1 MKKALRIFA
10 AMAAVAGSVACA
22 SVEKM
27 AKMAENIQIQCTPEV
42 LEAVGGN
49 VDVQVSV
56 TYPKDY
62 FNPQAILEVT
72 PVIVYEGGEAAA
84 DKLIYQGEKVK
95 DNYKVVSS
103 DGQTVKELIHFD
115 YVEGME
121 KSYLELRGV
130 AKGKGKSVALPVI
143 KVADGMNTTYTLVK
157 RDGIVAFKAD
167 EYKDVTTGTAE
178 GQILYNVNSAEV
190 RNSELKGQSVK
201 DFRAALEDIKAN
213 GRATITGT
221 EIIAYASPEGAVDL
235 NNKLSGNRSS
245 SAAKAWKQVTKGSDA
260 AAPQVKSVGED
271 WEGFQKLVSESNIE
285 DKDLILR
292 VLSMYSDPAVR
303 ENEIKNMSQ
312 VYTALKGEVL
322 PELRRARLIANVEY
336 KNYTNEELEKL
347 LDDNADVLDEEAYL
361 RVASISKDNARKEA
375 IYKKAIE
382 KFGSD
387 RAQYNLA
394 AVYLND
400 GKNAKAEE
408 ALAAVKSGD
417 GDVVNAMGV
426 VALRKDDLA
435 KAEECF
441 RKAGTEE
448 AKANLGAVLILQ
460 GSYDEAAQ
468 VLADVK
474 GCCHNTALAYILTDQ
489 LDKASKAIHC
499 ECPKCIYLK
508 AVIAARQGDAAA
520 VKAAVAK
527 AGEKNADLKARA
539 AKDVEFAGYE
549 L

>member
-271 WEGFQKLVSESNIE
+271 WEGFQKLVSKSNIE

-347 LDDNADVLDEEAYL
+347 LEDNADVLDEEAYL

-426 VALRKDDLA
+426 IALRKDDLA